1 MSIKNYSIENT
12 AFTIY
17 VDNTLTDLDRKVLTH
32 CYLPIIGDKAMSIYL
47 TLFTMLDPGSQ
58 ESSVLNHSQLV
69 KLTGIP
75 KTKLVLE
82 RRKLEA
88 VGLLSTYYKDGHF
101 IYVLKKVLSP
111 YEFFNNHD
119 FVRVLSSIIGL
130 DDLNTLAYNFLLRR
144 LDPNKFENITVSFD
158 DVFDSIFETD
168 ATYLGVGVDTINNGI
183 VINNDKFNLDHF
195 IILVDAMDILDKA
208 ILQDDDFLNLIKRY
222 AYLYGL
228 SVEMLKDAVLLSVNI
243 DKTINYEELENQVKR
258 LYDNRNQKVVFVK
271 KRDVV
276 KSSDKLVNALNT
288 LSPNELVKHKYQTE
302 LTSSEISMFDKLLKE
317 TNVSIGVL
325 NVCILYVLSEKN
337 GEIPSYNYFLKVLNT
352 WIRAGIVNTMDALN
366 HINNKTEPKK
376 GKSTKTKTVKQVPNW
391 YGKQE
396 SNENNDNNEEELDS
410 DITNFFKPNE

>member
-17 VDNTLTDLDRKVLTH
+17 IDNTLTDLDRKVLTH

-195 IILVDAMDILDKA
+195 IILVDAMDILDKV

-228 SVEMLKDAVLLSVNI
+228 SVEMLKDAVLLAVNV
-243 DKTINYEELENQVKR
+243 DKTINYEELEIQVKR

-276 KSSDKLVNALNT
+276 RSNDKLVNALNT

-325 NVCILYVLSEKN
+325 NVCILYVLSEKMVK
-337 GEIPSYNYFLKVLNT
+337 YH
-352 WIRAGIVNTMDALN
+352 
-366 HINNKTEPKK
+366 HIII
-376 GKSTKTKTVKQVPNW
+376 S
-391 YGKQE
+391 
-396 SNENNDNNEEELDS
+396 
-410 DITNFFKPNE
+410 

>member
-1 MSIKNYSIENT
+1 MSIKNYSIDNT

-47 TLFTMLDPGSQ
+47 TLFTMLEPIAQ
-58 ESSVLNHSQLV
+58 ESNVLNHSQLV

-75 KTKLVLE
+75 KTKFVSE

-101 IYVLKKVLSP
+101 IYVLKSVLSP
-111 YEFFNNHD
+111 YEFFNNQD
-119 FVRVLSSIIGL
+119 LVRVLGSIIGQ
-130 DDLNTLAYNFLLRR
+130 DDLDTLAYNFLLRR
-144 LDPNKFENITVSFD
+144 LDPNKFENITASFD
-158 DVFDSIFETD
+158 DVFDAVYDTD
-168 ATYLGVGVDTINNGI
+168 SDYQGVGVDTTNNGI
-183 VINNDKFNLDHF
+183 VIHNDKFNIDHF
-195 IILVDAMDILDKA
+195 IILVDAMNILDKV

-228 SVEMLKDAVLLSVNI
+228 TVEKVKDAVLLSVNV
-243 DKTINYEELENQVKR
+243 DKTINYYELELQVKR
-258 LYDNRNQKVVFVK
+258 LYDNRNQNVVFVQ
-271 KRDVV
+271 KREVV
-276 KSSDKLVNALNT
+276 RSSDKLVNTLNSIT
-288 LSPNELVKHKYQTE
+288 PNDLVKHKYQTE

-352 WIRAGIVNTMDALN
+352 WIRAGVTNTEEALN

-376 GKSTKTKTVKQVPNW
+376 SKNTKTKTVKQVPSW
-391 YGKQE
+391 YGKQKPN
-396 SNENNDNNEEELDS
+396 SNNDEPEELDS
-410 DITNFFKPNE
+410 NITDFFKPNE